1 MPDLTGSDRRAIFLA
16 ESKYWNAFGTALANR
31 LQAGEHLM
39 LYGPRGSGKTT
50 LTESIYS
57 SLKARSIPCAISA
70 NTRGLSDVVT
80 ALARAYPQASLIGL
94 DRRAMRARLRYVAD
108 SLPGVLLLD
117 HIRDVTTAMIG
128 FFRRLRGG
136 VAGILIIVDSDA
148 EFERNRLVGWRRH
161 ATRVQ
166 MPLMPPGELEKLLE
180 SAWLARGLPQ
190 TEGKIKRRI
199 VRAARGRIGWLR
211 ECTPKLEE
219 VKYWREGVL
228 RVGALCTDIE
238 VIVRVTRQ
246 GPRARY
252 RLRSEPNA
260 R

>member
-1 MPDLTGSDRRAIFLA
+1 MPDPSCADRRTILLA
-16 ESKYWNAFGTALANR
+16 RSKYWDAFGAALAGR
-31 LQAGEHLM
+31 LRAGEHLM

-50 LTESIYS
+50 LIESIYLN
-57 SLKARSIPCAISA
+57 LKEQSIPCAISA
-70 NTRGLSDVVT
+70 DTRGLPDVVT

-117 HIRDVTTAMIG
+117 HIRDVTTAAIG

-148 EFERNRLVGWRRH
+148 EFERDRLVGWRRH

-211 ECTPKLEE
+211 ECTSKLDEG
-219 VKYWREGVL
+219 KYWREGVL
-228 RVGALCTDIE
+228 RVGALCSDIE
-238 VIVRVTRQ
+238 IIVRLTRQ

-252 RLRSEPNA
+252 RLRSEPN
-260 R
+260 RI